1 MEIPPLQRLR
11 AIGMLVVLGAC
22 ATQAPNFTPGTGTIT
37 VGVLTTGP
45 DVANLAFRVVVDGS
59 PVPRT
64 IRADAGVLTT
74 SLPAG
79 EHVVTLGDLPSRCR
93 IDGEAKR
100 RVVVPEGRVAP
111 VRFAVVC
118 Q

>member
-1 MEIPPLQRLR
+1 MPLTRLWP
-11 AIGMLVVLGAC
+11 IGMLAMLAAC
-22 ATQAPNFTPGTGTIT
+22 ATPPPDVAPGTGTIT
-37 VGVLTTGP
+37 VGVVTTGP
-45 DVANLAFRVVVDGS
+45 NLAALAFRVLVDGN

-64 IRADAGVLTT
+64 VRADAGVLST

-93 IDGEAKR
+93 IDGDAER

-118 Q
+118 RE

>member
-1 MEIPPLQRLR
+1 MNRVRRRLR
-11 AIGMLVVLGAC
+11 TIGMLVMLAGC
-22 ATQAPNFTPGTGTIT
+22 ATQTPNVAPGTGTVT
-37 VGVLTTGP
+37 VGVVTTGP
-45 DVANLAFRVVVDGS
+45 DVTALAFRVVVDGN

-64 IRADAGVLTT
+64 ISADAGVLST

-93 IDGEAKR
+93 IDGVPDRK
-100 RVVVPEGRVAP
+100 VIVPEGRVAP

-118 Q
+118 RE